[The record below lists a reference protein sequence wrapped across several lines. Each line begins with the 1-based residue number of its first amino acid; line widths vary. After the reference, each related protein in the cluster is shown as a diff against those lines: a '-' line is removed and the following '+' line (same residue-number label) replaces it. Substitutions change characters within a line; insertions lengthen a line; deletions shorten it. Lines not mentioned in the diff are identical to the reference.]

1 MSVRVNL
8 LPREFEERS
17 RQRRMVGVG
26 ILVVLAW
33 VALLAF
39 LLFAKL
45 AAVEDAKQN
54 RDAAQ
59 AVVNQLQAEVNSL
72 SAFQELAAQLNAGNE
87 LLASAMANEVSWA
100 QLLNDVA
107 LTVPTTASL
116 TDLQANLLDLAP
128 GEVGGADVF
137 VESENGDVGVLSV
150 QGYSIESFAPGVE
163 AVLLRFGQVD
173 NFFQQY
179 LSVATADAIGD
190 VGVTSFSAD
199 VRLGDTAR
207 TDRYVDGLPEP
218 GR

>member
-17 RQRRMVGVG
+17 RQRRMIGVG

-39 LLFAKL
+39 LLLGKL
-45 AAVEDAKQN
+45 AAVDNAKDE

-59 AVVNQLQAEVNSL
+59 AVVNQLQAEVNAL
-72 SAFQELAAQLNAGNE
+72 SAFQDLAAQLAAGNE

-107 LTVPTTASL
+107 LTIPTTASL
-116 TDLQANLLDLAP
+116 TDLQANLLDLPP
-128 GEVGGADVF
+128 GEVGGPDVF
-137 VESENGDVGVLSV
+137 VETENGDVGVLTV
-150 QGYSIESFAPGVE
+150 GGYSIESFAPGVE

-190 VGVTSFSAD
+190 VGVTTFSAD
-199 VRLGDTAR
+199 VRLGESAR
-207 TDRYVDGLPEP
+207 SQRYVDGLPEV

>member
-45 AAVEDAKQN
+45 AAVEDAKQD